1 MKCLIISNYVEAVMK
16 DYLLLKFLST
26 LLPPY
31 TLNVNLTWLRHAFEA
46 ESIAG
51 SQSESN
57 LLYLIQVAVGRCYI
71 YILYTFI
78 VDNFDKGLIKVQI
91 NHFFNKL
98 KEEVRLRSFS
108 ERPSNHTN
116 PRGKFGIFFRL

>member
-1 MKCLIISNYVEAVMK
+1 MH
-16 DYLLLKFLST
+16 
-26 LLPPY
+26 
-31 TLNVNLTWLRHAFEA
+31 LNAFEA

-51 SQSESN
+51 SQSESY

-91 NHFFNKL
+91 NLFLTNWKKKL
-98 KEEVRLRSFS
+98 DLGLFLKDLVIILIQGVSLGSPLDCRAW
-108 ERPSNHTN
+108 
-116 PRGKFGIFFRL
+116 

>member
-1 MKCLIISNYVEAVMK
+1 MH
-16 DYLLLKFLST
+16 
-26 LLPPY
+26 
-31 TLNVNLTWLRHAFEA
+31 LNAFEA

-51 SQSESN
+51 SQSESY

-91 NHFFNKL
+91 NLFL
-98 KEEVRLRSFS
+98 
-108 ERPSNHTN
+108 TN
-116 PRGKFGIFFRL
+116 